1 MISDVLKRANNQSI
15 CKVNDL
21 KVDTGLKS
29 GIYCK
34 ASLITADATQNG
46 RIIKNLQ
53 PISMGV

>member
-1 MISDVLKRANNQSI
+1 MPPKGKTFKKRREANSP
-15 CKVNDL
+15 

-29 GIYCK
+29 GIYYE
-34 ASLITADATQNG
+34 ASLITAVTGRTG

>member
-1 MISDVLKRANNQSI
+1 MNLNAAERQNIQKRREANGPE
-15 CKVNDL
+15 
-21 KVDTGLKS
+21 VDTGLKS

-34 ASLITADATQNG
+34 ASLITADAAQNG